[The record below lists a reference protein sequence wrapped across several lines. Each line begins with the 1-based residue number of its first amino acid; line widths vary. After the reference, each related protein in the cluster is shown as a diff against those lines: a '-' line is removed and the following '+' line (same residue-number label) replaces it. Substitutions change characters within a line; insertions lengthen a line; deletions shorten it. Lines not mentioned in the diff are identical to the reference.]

1 MTFCEEAV
9 MQADCP
15 ASGSDLPPG
24 PSYTFM
30 DYMGISGDDEM
41 LALPPTL
48 AISVCARYDCS
59 LYPAL

>member
-1 MTFCEEAV
+1 
-9 MQADCP
+9 MQTDCP
-15 ASGSDLPPG
+15 ASGNDLPPG

-30 DYMGISGDDEM
+30 DYMGISGNDEM